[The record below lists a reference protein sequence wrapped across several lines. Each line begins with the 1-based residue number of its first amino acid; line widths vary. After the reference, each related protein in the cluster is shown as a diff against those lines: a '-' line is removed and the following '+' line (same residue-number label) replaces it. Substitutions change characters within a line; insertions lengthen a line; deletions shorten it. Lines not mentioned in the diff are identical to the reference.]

1 MNVHSDFLPIIKII
15 FSKLSIMYNKIFI
28 KDITI
33 SFKKSFSEINR
44 QNLIRDSNSFQSSN
58 FKQFFSFQLY

>member
-1 MNVHSDFLPIIKII
+1 MNVHSDFLPIVKII

-44 QNLIRDSNSFQSSN
+44 QNLIRDFNSFQSSN

>member
-1 MNVHSDFLPIIKII
+1 MNVHSDFLPIVKII

>member
-1 MNVHSDFLPIIKII
+1 MNVHSDFLPIVKII

-44 QNLIRDSNSFQSSN
+44 QNLIRDSNSFQSNN